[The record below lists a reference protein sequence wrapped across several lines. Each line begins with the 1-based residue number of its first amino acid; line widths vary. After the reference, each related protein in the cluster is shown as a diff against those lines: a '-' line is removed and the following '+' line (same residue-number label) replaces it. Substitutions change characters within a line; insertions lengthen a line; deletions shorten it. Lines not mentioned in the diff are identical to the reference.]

1 MQLFLIAI
9 LLAGVLTALVSG
21 NNLSVSVGTAVGARI
36 ISRWTGILIGISGY
50 IAGLLIEGE
59 SLKYAASTLL
69 PHSYYD
75 ISVAFTISIAAF
87 ILATFLR
94 APLSLTM
101 VLVGS
106 VIGISIHAGKIPDQ
120 SFLILIVVMW
130 VLSPL
135 ISIIIAYISNSIF
148 IRKSPKDIWRTAI
161 IMKSLLVG
169 GSFFTSFTL
178 GANTLGFILNLIG
191 GSGLAIAVMVSGIT
205 VGSVFLSSGVI
216 RRVGEEMYSM
226 RYSSATISLLSSA
239 LLVEIAT
246 VLGVPLSN
254 SQTLSASVMGSGLS
268 YRFKAINARPF
279 LLIVFTWIFST
290 LLGFLLGYVL

>member
-1 MQLFLIAI
+1 
-9 LLAGVLTALVSG
+9 
-21 NNLSVSVGTAVGARI
+21 
-36 ISRWTGILIGISGY
+36 
-50 IAGLLIEGE
+50 
-59 SLKYAASTLL
+59 
-69 PHSYYD
+69 
-75 ISVAFTISIAAF
+75 
-87 ILATFLR
+87 
-94 APLSLTM
+94 
-101 VLVGS
+101 
-106 VIGISIHAGKIPDQ
+106 
-120 SFLILIVVMW
+120 
-130 VLSPL
+130 
-135 ISIIIAYISNSIF
+135 
-148 IRKSPKDIWRTAI
+148 
-161 IMKSLLVG
+161 KSLLVG

-191 GSGLAIAVMVSGIT
+191 GSGLAIAVMVSGIII
-205 VGSVFLSSGVI
+205 GSVFLSSGVI